1 MSFPYS
7 ERLERDSIY
16 SYTYIEEM
24 IELEIER
31 ADTRVLREYRNLFN
45 IKGREIDAMVV
56 GVKKIPKIQLE
67 IYLEQYDQEDGTWET
82 IKKTAPMWIKT
93 KKDLEV
99 KLKPALEE
107 LLLVASETDFIHSH
121 CC

>member
-1 MSFPYS
+1 MTHKATTSKMSFPYS

-16 SYTYIEEM
+16 SYIYIEEM

-56 GVKKIPKIQLE
+56 GVKKFPK
-67 IYLEQYDQEDGTWET
+67 YNWKYT
-82 IKKTAPMWIKT
+82 
-93 KKDLEV
+93 
-99 KLKPALEE
+99 
-107 LLLVASETDFIHSH
+107 
-121 CC
+121 